1 MLVLTRKRGE
11 QVVIGGGIRVTVL
24 EIHGSR
30 VKLGFAG
37 PADVPIHREE
47 IYDQVGDLPPALGC
61 AECA

>member
-1 MLVLTRKRGE
+1 MLVLTRKKGE
-11 QVVIGGGIRVTVL
+11 EIVIGGGVRVTVL

-37 PADVPIHREE
+37 PAAVPIHREE
-47 IYDQVGDLPPALGC
+47 VYQQLGGLPPALGC